1 MRWGGRTGGG
11 GRQGRQTA
19 ARRTARAKVEAVWGT
34 TLDSTDSPSRR
45 CRCQSSGLVI
55 VSVVEEEDAA
65 KADEFERNALALFV
79 SSNERHVG
87 RLRGNRA
94 RVATTTDAML
104 TVDGETDGSERG
116 VACLLLSLVVSCCCQ
131 SGGRWGRN
139 PRGRGAGRAD
149 GFDVRQ
155 GGLGRDEEATSLAGG
170 PVPPDTHTD
179 TPTRTPYVGR
189 RSVSRVL
196 TRGRQALDRHACW
209 LRSRGRWRASA
220 TTYPPPLLQHQQ
232 GRGLHK

>member
-1 MRWGGRTGGG
+1 MRCGEVRWRGRTGGG

-65 KADEFERNALALFV
+65 KADEFERNALAFFV

-116 VACLLLSLVVSCCCQ
+116 GACLLLSLVVASQ
-131 SGGRWGRN
+131 AEGG
-139 PRGRGAGRAD
+139 GATLEAGAQVGWTGSTSDRED
-149 GFDVRQ
+149 WDVTRR
-155 GGLGRDEEATSLAGG
+155 LRHWLA
-170 PVPPDTHTD
+170 VPCRPTHT
-179 TPTRTPYVGR
+179 PTHRHARRTPHVGR
-189 RSVSRVL
+189 RTSDV
-196 TRGRQALDRHACW
+196 GPCHAL
-209 LRSRGRWRASA
+209 
-220 TTYPPPLLQHQQ
+220 
-232 GRGLHK
+232 